1 MRLEDR
7 EQTLGFDVARRREF
21 RFGFLF
27 CRIEHVIIIKF
38 IQSKSK
44 LQRCRRSIS

>member
-21 RFGFLF
+21 RCGFLF
-27 CRIEHVIIIKF
+27 CFV
-38 IQSKSK
+38 
-44 LQRCRRSIS
+44 LQDRGRVYNKIYPGEE